1 MMPYYQERLL
11 AIIEQADY
19 RPLTKKAYRSDVR
32 HLCRH
37 VERID
42 VPSLQ
47 RYGKF
52 LRDTYAPATAAR
64 RLHALSILFD
74 QLVAERSLQT
84 NPLARVKKPVSRLT
98 GDLPS
103 RTTTSIVSSRR
114 FVMRLSTPLA
124 FFFCTR
130 GCGFRKPVTYSSRTS
145 TLRAISYSS
154 GVVKAIN
161 HVKFRC
167 IMCCVMS

>member
-1 MMPYYQERLL
+1 MMIYYQERLL
-11 AIIEQADY
+11 AIIEQANY

-64 RLHALSILFD
+64 RLHATD
-74 QLVAERSLQT
+74 
-84 NPLARVKKPVSRLT
+84 
-98 GDLPS
+98 DLPS
-103 RTTTSIVSSRR
+103 RTTTSTVSSRR
-114 FVMRLSTPLA
+114 FVMRPSTPLA
-124 FFFCTR
+124 FFSCTR
-130 GCGFRKPVTYSSRTS
+130 DCGFRKPVTYSSQMS
-145 TLRAISYSS
+145 TLRAIRYSS

-167 IMCCVMS
+167 IMHYAMS